1 MSRVTCGL
9 GLRGMYANAD
19 TTNFLNKTQ
28 NAVNSRVVINATRT
42 TEKQQQQEE
51 EEHLGVSMEPL
62 WLRDAAE
69 VLITACIGAGHG
81 G

>member
-1 MSRVTCGL
+1 
-9 GLRGMYANAD
+9 MYANAD

-51 EEHLGVSMEPL
+51 EHLDVSMEPL

-69 VLITACIGAGHG
+69 VLITAYIGAGHG